1 MSNAMYLIM
10 ESTLRIRYGSA
21 TNSTPLV
28 DFLKGLQ
35 FTFARTADR
44 YLSKRF
50 SEKMMRKHKKRKVIV
65 ANASTQF
72 SMYKQ
77 LEVWAIEA
85 SQECPRI

>member
-10 ESTLRIRYGSA
+10 EITLRIRYGSA
-21 TNSTPLV
+21 TNPTPLL
-28 DFLKGLQ
+28 DILKGLQ
-35 FTFARTADR
+35 FTVARTADR

-85 SQECPRI
+85 SQECPSI